1 MFHERG
7 IQFTHLAYLLDH
19 DRAGFETAKF
29 TASEK
34 RQDERSGPNRGS
46 LLDSTSNTITV
57 EGFRVQ
63 PPAISESISSKDS
76 LLFLRETYLPSLR
89 LAPVGGWIAATC
101 HMRAVGWSRSI
112 GRRS

>member
-1 MFHERG
+1 MFHECG

-19 DRAGFETAKF
+19 DSAGFETAKL
-29 TASEK
+29 TASQN

-63 PPAISESISSKDS
+63 PPAILESISSKDS
-76 LLFLRETYLPSLR
+76 VFFF
-89 LAPVGGWIAATC
+89 
-101 HMRAVGWSRSI
+101 
-112 GRRS
+112 